1 MFRSTKQA
9 VYGVCYLAL
18 LALILWGGF
27 RAFVPGP
34 GCSDGIL
41 NGDEVG
47 VDCGGPCSPCAAQP
61 EALRPGEVQVF
72 STEGGRTVF
81 LAQVIN
87 PNAAYAAASFS
98 YSFAMTDGAGRT
110 LGSTPRKTDR
120 IHASERRYLFES
132 EVPVP
137 FPSAGRVALALSG
150 VEWRQ
155 ASELPRAE
163 LSASRIATDVSADGI
178 RVRGE
183 VENRS
188 PFGARGVK
196 IVALLFDRFGGP
208 LFAAQ
213 TVLDEVA
220 GGETQTF
227 PPIKFP
233 SDEPLTRSVDPAAT
247 EVFVSER

>member
-1 MFRSTKQA
+1 MSRSTKQA
-9 VYGVCYLAL
+9 IYGVCYLAL
-18 LALILWGGF
+18 LALVLWGGF

-34 GCSDGIL
+34 SCSDGVL
-41 NGDEVG
+41 NQNEER
-47 VDCGGPCSPCAAQP
+47 VDCGGPCSPCAAQA

-81 LAQVIN
+81 LVQVIN

-98 YSFAMTDGAGRT
+98 YSFAMMDGAGRT
-110 LGSTPRKTDR
+110 LWSTPSKIDR
-120 IHASERRYLFES
+120 IHASERRYLFEP
-132 EVPVP
+132 EVPVS
-137 FPSAGRVALALSG
+137 FSSAGRVALVLSG

-163 LSASRIATDVSADGI
+163 LSALRIATDVGADGI

-188 PFGARGVK
+188 PFGVRGVK
-196 IVALLFDRFGGP
+196 IVALLLDRFGGP

-213 TVLDEVA
+213 TALDEVA

-233 SDEPLTRSVDPAAT
+233 PDASLARSVDPAAT
-247 EVFVSER
+247 EVFVSGL